1 MNTSEI
7 NDGVISALSEIA
19 PEIEPGELQS
29 SEPLRDQVDLDS
41 MDWLNFLIEI
51 SRKFGVDIPESEYVN
66 MRTIDNIVE
75 YLAQSVAPAGR
86 S

>member
-7 NDGVISALSEIA
+7 NDGVVSALAEIA

-66 MRTIDNIVE
+66 MRTIDNIVD
-75 YLAQSVAPAGR
+75 YLAQSAAVAGR